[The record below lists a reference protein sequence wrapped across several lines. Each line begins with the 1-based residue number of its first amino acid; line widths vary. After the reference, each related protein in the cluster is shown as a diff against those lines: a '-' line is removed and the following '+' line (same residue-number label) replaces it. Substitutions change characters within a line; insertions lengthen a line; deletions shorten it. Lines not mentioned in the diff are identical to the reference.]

1 MRLSFTSGPSDGRR
15 RVRLRRPATIDHC
28 RLYLCPLCLC
38 RRPPRLT
45 AAITTPCHWQYFP
58 RCPNLPPF
66 SLGGGG
72 GGGHETGDYA
82 YGPPARP
89 PFLVRPSLSYL
100 TLLCSVPM
108 IAHMMGRAR
117 PKVSLSDCHCIEI
130 EFCDAAS
137 SSQRATGDSS
147 PHMHMC
153 HDDDDQGK
161 GGQVESQTTLVVV
174 GYRHDRSCAP

>member
-1 MRLSFTSGPSDGRR
+1 MVVPSDGR

-58 RCPNLPPF
+58 RCPNLPSP
-66 SLGGGG
+66 LA
-72 GGGHETGDYA
+72 ETAAEAGDM
-82 YGPPARP
+82 RP
-89 PFLVRPSLSYL
+89 EIMHAVRTPFLVRLCVRRFPISPSS
-100 TLLCSVPM
+100 LCSVPM

-174 GYRHDRSCAP
+174 GYRYDRSRAP